1 MDGVAFHYGGKFYN
15 CSSNKAILKNN
26 LLILHRL
33 EILKKDSVLTSGYT
47 YNDIRY
53 QYMQKLSAFNER
65 NMHSLSPNIQ
75 AAITYDAVWTL
86 AMAINMTETSALKS
100 SVNINSFQYG
110 NTNFTD
116 QMKLSL
122 DKIEFRG
129 ASGIINFDDEYGYA
143 IVIAL

>member
-1 MDGVAFHYGGKFYN
+1 
-15 CSSNKAILKNN
+15 
-26 LLILHRL
+26 
-33 EILKKDSVLTSGYT
+33 
-47 YNDIRY
+47 
-53 QYMQKLSAFNER
+53 MQKLSAFWMEEYM
-65 NMHSLSPNIQ
+65 NMHTLSPNIQ

-86 AMAINMTETSALKS
+86 TMAINMTETSALKG

-129 ASGIINFDDEYGYA
+129 ASGILTLMMNTDM
-143 IVIAL
+143 L